1 MVCDRFILGIV
12 LNCIELFFAIAGLI
26 YVFVSLHIEDIL
38 TLLIIIICLV
48 LELIALK
55 KKIYGALICSVVFR
69 VILLIYEIV
78 QASKIGVIF
87 NSGYAKMFG
96 EKM

>member
-1 MVCDRFILGIV
+1 MNCDRFILGIV
-12 LNCIELFFAIAGLI
+12 LNCIELFFVIAGLI
-26 YVFVSLHIEDIL
+26 FVFVSLHIEDIL
-38 TLLIIIICLV
+38 TLLVIIICLV

-55 KKIYGALICSVVFR
+55 KKLYGGLVCSVVFR
-69 VILLIYEIV
+69 VILLIYKTV
-78 QASKIGVIF
+78 QAAKIGVIF